1 MTARVL
7 VVDDIPAN
15 VTILEAKLNA
25 EYFDVSTAQS
35 GAEALEAVKRESPD
49 IILLDVMMPGMDGCE
64 VCRRIK
70 DDPAS
75 LHIPIVMVTVLDE
88 PAARLQALQAGADDF
103 LTKPVDDVA
112 LFARVRSLVRLKM
125 LSDELRLREEA
136 RAQLELGETDAPRLD
151 HDITES
157 TILVV
162 TDSANDARAVTE
174 SLSICKRVDS
184 IAGGEAALVKAR
196 EGEYDLIVVS
206 LWLGDCDAL
215 RLCSQIRSMSETRQ
229 VPLLLM
235 IEDGD
240 VGKLST
246 AFDIGVSDYV
256 TVPIDPHELAARARN
271 QLRRKY
277 YQDGLRANYRR
288 SMAMAVTDSLTGLHN
303 RHYVFSHLNRLM
315 KRVVRGGNPIAVLLL
330 DIDHFKAVNDT
341 YGHAAGDEVL
351 VEFADRLT
359 QGLRGLDLPVR
370 YGGEE
375 FMVVMPDS
383 DIEVARVVAERL
395 RGLVAARPF
404 EVTSVDTPIAVT
416 VSVGLTVSRGAAE
429 TTDSMVER
437 ADQALYRAKHAGR
450 NRVEIS

>member
-15 VTILEAKLNA
+15 LTILEAKLTA
-25 EYFDVSTAQS
+25 EYFDVCTAQS
-35 GAEALEAVKRESPD
+35 GPEALEAVKRASPD

-70 DDPAS
+70 DDPVT
-75 LHIPIVMVTVLDE
+75 LNIPVVMVTVLDE

-112 LFARVRSLVRLKM
+112 LFARVRSLVRMKM

-136 RAQLELGETDAPRLD
+136 RAQLELGETEAPRLD
-151 HDITES
+151 HDMA
-157 TILVV
+157 
-162 TDSANDARAVTE
+162 DSAVLIVSDSASDSQAVTE
-174 SLSICKRVDS
+174 SLSTCKRVDS
-184 IAGGEAALVKAR
+184 VPGSEDALATAR
-196 EGEYDLIVVS
+196 EADYDLIIVS
-206 LWLGDCDAL
+206 LWLDDCDAL
-215 RLCSQIRSMSETRQ
+215 RLCSHFRSMTETHDSET
-229 VPLLLM
+229 
-235 IEDGD
+235 
-240 VGKLST
+240 GKLST

-256 TVPIDPHELAARARN
+256 TVPIDRHELAARARN
-271 QLRRKY
+271 QLRRKH

-315 KRVVRGGNPIAVLLL
+315 QRAVRGGNPIAVLML
-330 DIDHFKAVNDT
+330 DIDHFKEVNDN

-359 QGLRGLDLPVR
+359 QGLRGVDMPVR

-383 DIEVARVVAERL
+383 DANVAKVVAERL
-395 RGLVAARPF
+395 RGLVADRPF
-404 EVTSVDTPIAVT
+404 EVTSADTPIDVT
-416 VSVGLTVSRGAAE
+416 TSVGLTVSLGAAE
-429 TTDSMVER
+429 TTESMVER
-437 ADQALYRAKHAGR
+437 ADQAL
-450 NRVEIS
+450 